1 LTDSGQDLVND
12 LQSLMLKM
20 NRAVDVLAANG
31 RKLADAERIYRV
43 ALAKEILK
51 EREAGI
57 PVTIIGDLARGDSTI
72 ADLKFARDA
81 AQAVYDA
88 NNEALQAW
96 KLQARLM
103 EAQISREWGRREI

>member
-1 LTDSGQDLVND
+1 MGQDLIND
-12 LQSLMLKM
+12 LQTLIIKM
-20 NRAVDVLAANG
+20 NKAVDVLATNG
-31 RKLADAERIYRV
+31 RKLADAERTYRM

-57 PVTIIGDLARGDSTI
+57 PVTIIGDLSRGDSTI

-81 AQAVYDA
+81 AESVYDA
-88 NNEALQAW
+88 NNEAINVW

-103 EAQISREWGRREI
+103 EAQISREWGRKEDI